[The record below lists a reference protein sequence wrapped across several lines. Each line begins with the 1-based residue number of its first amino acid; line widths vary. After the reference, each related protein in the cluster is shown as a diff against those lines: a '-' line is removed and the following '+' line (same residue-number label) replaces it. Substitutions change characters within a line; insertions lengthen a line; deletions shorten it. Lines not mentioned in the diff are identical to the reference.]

1 MAVEESCAEVEVLY
15 AYAAAVEE
23 SCAEVEALHAYAAA
37 AEESCVV
44 VEATCVIETA
54 LMHAAEVP

>member
-1 MAVEESCAEVEVLY
+1 MAVEESCAEVEALY
-15 AYAAAVEE
+15 AYAAVEE